1 MQQDN
6 SNLIL
11 IETTLKILFFG
22 CFLFVSSYV
31 LTDTYYVGDSKNITA
46 VSKKEKEKSKE
57 YYSNINTE
65 PPKVNVITNTQ
76 ESYYVIFKNADPS
89 IKQIELFL
97 ANNQHKL
104 SQEELSAIEQLRNKK
119 ITELMARKYVQ
130 LTSDN

>member
-22 CFLFVSSYV
+22 SFLFVSSYV
-31 LTDTYYVGDSKNITA
+31 LTDTYYVGDNKNITV

>member
-22 CFLFVSSYV
+22 SFLFVSSYV
-31 LTDTYYVGDSKNITA
+31 LTDTYYVGDNKNITV

-104 SQEELSAIEQLRNKK
+104 SQDELSAIEQLRNKK